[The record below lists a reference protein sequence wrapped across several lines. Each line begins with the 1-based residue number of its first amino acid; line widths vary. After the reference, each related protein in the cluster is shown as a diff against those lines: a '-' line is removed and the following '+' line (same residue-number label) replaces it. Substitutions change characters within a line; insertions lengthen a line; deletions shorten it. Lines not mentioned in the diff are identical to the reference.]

1 MGSGPGATVRRRES
15 ATRQRCEGATV
26 RRCEGAI
33 VRGCEGAT
41 VCRRAFVMLLLG
53 LIAWPALAAAQTIER
68 ITFDEAIR
76 RATTNNPTI
85 QQAAAGILRAEA
97 LLQQVTSRTRPSLD
111 ASVGLDVI
119 DPVTSFDGT
128 NITPR
133 AQSATSATFRAP
145 IWTPLAWAQ
154 RVQAADQVIVAQS
167 TVADVRRQLA
177 VATADA
183 YLAVIVQRRGLE
195 LNERARD
202 AARAHFDFAN
212 QRFEGGLGSRL
223 NMLRAQQ
230 ELSSDEARVED
241 AQLAVRRAQEAL
253 GVLVVADGPVD
264 ASAEPVFDVPQDGSP
279 LDLRTDIRLIAARQ
293 SAAERVLAD
302 SWKDRLPSL
311 TALFTPVY
319 TAPSGLFAPS
329 RSLRGSVLFSVSLFD
344 SGLRTAQRLERSA
357 LLDSVRAERAGLE
370 RQVSSEVRTA
380 REAVRLT
387 ERAVERARAAASQSE
402 EVLRITDI
410 AFREG
415 ATTNIEV
422 IDAQRRARD
431 AATTTAIAEDA
442 LRRARLELL
451 VATGRF
457 PQ

>member
-1 MGSGPGATVRRRES
+1 MMV
-15 ATRQRCEGATV
+15 
-26 RRCEGAI
+26 I
-33 VRGCEGAT
+33 
-41 VCRRAFVMLLLG
+41 LLLG
-53 LIAWPALAAAQTIER
+53 LVAWPAMASAQTVEQ
-68 ITFDEAIR
+68 ITFEEAIR
-76 RATTNNPTI
+76 RATTNNPTV

-111 ASVGLDVI
+111 ASVALDVV
-119 DPVTSFDGT
+119 DPVSSFEGT

-154 RVQAADQVIVAQS
+154 RVQAADQVLVAQS

-183 YLAVIVQRRGLE
+183 YLAIIVQRRGLE

-202 AARAHFDFAN
+202 TARAHFDYAN

-253 GVLVVADGPVD
+253 GVLTVADGPVD

-279 LDLRTDIRLIAARQ
+279 FDFRTDLRLIAARQ

-344 SGLRTAQRLERSA
+344 SGLRAAQMRERSA

-370 RQVSSEVRTA
+370 RQVTSEVRTA

-387 ERAVERARAAASQSE
+387 ERAAERARAAANQSD

-431 AATTTAIAEDA
+431 AATTTALAEDA